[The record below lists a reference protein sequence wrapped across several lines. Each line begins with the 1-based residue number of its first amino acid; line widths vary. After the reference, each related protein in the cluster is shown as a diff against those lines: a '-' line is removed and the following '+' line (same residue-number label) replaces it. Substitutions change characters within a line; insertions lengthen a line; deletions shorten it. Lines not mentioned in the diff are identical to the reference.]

1 MYCLPTTIIFPCPS
15 LSLPKDKQ
23 QQLLSLSRDRSTFSI
38 SIIKR
43 NFFIL
48 SLFFCC
54 LFSLP
59 SFRNRKKISHQSE
72 FCLKF
77 FLLKE
82 IDFLFPKNK
91 NRPKVLIY
99 LFIFKTN
106 KRLSLVC
113 VFLHIFKSYLEQI
126 FFLSLSACFLPNT
139 MGKKNTLSFWVFNI

>member
-1 MYCLPTTIIFPCPS
+1 MS
-15 LSLPKDKQ
+15 LSLSLSTQRQTTTTPISLSGSEYFFHFYYKTEFFYFEPIF
-23 QQLLSLSRDRSTFSI
+23 LLFVLSLALEI
-38 SIIKR
+38 E
-43 NFFIL
+43 
-48 SLFFCC
+48 
-54 LFSLP
+54 
-59 SFRNRKKISHQSE
+59 KKISHQSE

-126 FFLSLSACFLPNT
+126 FFLSACFLPNT
-139 MGKKNTLSFWVFNI
+139 MEKNTLSFWVFNI